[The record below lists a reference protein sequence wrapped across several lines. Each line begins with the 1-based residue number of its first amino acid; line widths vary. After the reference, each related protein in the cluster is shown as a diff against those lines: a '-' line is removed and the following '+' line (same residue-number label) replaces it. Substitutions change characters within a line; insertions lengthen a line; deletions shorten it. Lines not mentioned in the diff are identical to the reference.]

1 MCTPNKLHYATTV
14 KDYARNGRA
23 MEGRN
28 GRLEEGGVGT
38 FGMMRTFHKIKRIKG
53 TKRTTRKMWMRILI
67 IAKLATLKKP

>member
-1 MCTPNKLHYATTV
+1 
-14 KDYARNGRA
+14 

-67 IAKLATLKKP
+67 IAKLATLKQP